1 LISLEPLALSVY
13 VEQLGD
19 GDPEVAVVG
28 GIHGDEPC
36 GVHAVE
42 TLLEASPTVE
52 RPVLFVIA
60 NEEAIERGQRYVET
74 DLNRSFPGDPESQF
88 HEERLAAELVS
99 VVGDCTTLAL
109 HSTRSYGGMFAL
121 VDTIDDLAQDVCPRL
136 PIDAVIE
143 THASNEGRIFAGIPA
158 TIEVECG
165 YQGSQQA
172 ADNAVTIT
180 RAFLRAL
187 GVLPDEPTNT
197 PANVPVYEL
206 GDPIPKTMGELYE
219 VYVDN
224 FEEVSAGEA
233 FAATDGDPLVAE
245 ESFHPVLLSPDGYED
260 VFGYT
265 ADRVGSL

>member
-1 LISLEPLALSVY
+1 MY

-52 RPVLFVIA
+52 RPVAFVIA
-60 NEEAIERGQRYVET
+60 NEAAIERGQRYVDT
-74 DLNRSFPGDPESQF
+74 DLNRSFPGSPDGSR
-88 HEERLAAELVS
+88 EERLAARLVEEI
-99 VVGDCTTLAL
+99 GDCTTLAL

-121 VDTIDDLAQDVCPRL
+121 VDTIDDLARSVCPRL

-143 THASNEGRIFAGIPA
+143 TDGSNEGRIFDGIPA

-165 YQGSQQA
+165 YQGSEQA
-172 ADNAVTIT
+172 ADNAVVLT
-180 RAFLRAL
+180 RAFLQAV
-187 GVLPDEPTNT
+187 GVLPAASRTEPRD
-197 PANVPVYEL
+197 VPVYEL
-206 GDPIPKTMGELYE
+206 GDPIPKAMGEVYE
-219 VYVDN
+219 VYADN
-224 FEEVSAGEA
+224 FEEVGAGEA
-233 FAATDGDPLVAE
+233 FAATDGEPLVADE
-245 ESFHPVLLSPDGYED
+245 PFHPVLLSPDGYED

-265 ADRVGSL
+265 AERTGSLRSDD

>member
-1 LISLEPLALSVY
+1 MSVY

-42 TLLEASPTVE
+42 TLLEESPTVE
-52 RPVLFVIA
+52 RPVAFVIA
-60 NEEAIERGQRYVET
+60 NEEAIEEDRRYVET
-74 DLNRSFPGDPESQF
+74 DLNRSFPGDPKSQF
-88 HEERLAAELVS
+88 HEERLAAELAAAI
-99 VVGDCTTLAL
+99 GDCTTLAL

-121 VDTIDDLAQDVCPRL
+121 VDTIDDLARSVCPRL

-143 THASNEGRIFAGIPA
+143 AHASDEGRIFAGIPA

-172 ADNAVTIT
+172 ADNAVTLT

-187 GVLPDEPTNT
+187 GVLPEEDSDS
-197 PANVPVYEL
+197 PAGVPVYRL
-206 GDPIPKTMGELYE
+206 GDPIPKAMGEVHE
-219 VYVDN
+219 VYADN
-224 FEEVSAGEA
+224 FQEVSAGEA